1 MGSRRRTAP
10 VNNTTTV
17 VNAPNATNVTVV
29 SGSVGTINNT
39 VVNKTV
45 IINQAPP
52 VILPPPAQRAIT
64 SSSAVAAPSVTTIG
78 NTVITSVAP
87 DLSPV
92 PRYSTPTNVW
102 SNVPFVTVA
111 TPTATVT
118 VTSNPS
124 VNAGVQVS
132 DARSIR
138 TDLCDSLTNDPSIGS
153 QDFTLTGNGGATNF
167 RFPVRGAPSNVVV
180 KNLSTGATV
189 SSSTYTVVVRTDS
202 FSWLRFDTAP
212 ADGISFKVTFEI
224 GDSGDIRTVDAGSW
238 RNWQSLVGELSAKL
252 DSIKQAT
259 ATSTHVG
266 ANSVTTWNAGDPTL
280 VNDAQNALNDLR
292 RAIKRPGMRM
302 DVGQVA
308 GICDYLDKQLSRIDS
323 NLNKVSIVEGIRCGT
338 GVPPKPNTDSNI
350 AGRIYQ
356 NDIRYTYFVGSP
368 SCASYRPPNQPPGTS
383 VLAVCYR
390 RKFDSDTGRFY
401 YSIG

>member
-1 MGSRRRTAP
+1 MGSRRRT
-10 VNNTTTV
+10 TTVSNTV
-17 VNAPNATNVTVV
+17 VNAPTASVVNVV
-29 SGSVGTINNT
+29 SGSVGQINNT
-39 VVNKTV
+39 VVNSTT

-64 SSSAVAAPSVTTIG
+64 SSSAISAPSVTTIG
-78 NTVITSVAP
+78 NTVIRSVAP

-92 PRYSTPTNVW
+92 SVRYSTPNNVW
-102 SNVPFVTVA
+102 SNVPFVTTA

-118 VTSNPS
+118 V
-124 VNAGVQVS
+124 VNSPNIDVGVQVS
-132 DARSIR
+132 DARGIR
-138 TDLCDSLTNDPSIGS
+138 TDLCDSLTNDPTSGS

-167 RFPVRGAPSNVVV
+167 RFPFRGAPSNVVV
-180 KNLSTGATV
+180 INLSTGATV
-189 SSSTYTVVVRTDS
+189 AGNTYTVVVRTDS

-224 GDSGDIRTVDAGSW
+224 GDSGTIRTVDAGSW
-238 RNWQSLVGELSAKL
+238 NNWQALVRELTAKL
-252 DSIKQAT
+252 NSIKAAT

-280 VNDAQNALNDLR
+280 IIDAQNAVNSLQ

-323 NLNKVSIVEGIRCGT
+323 NLNRVAYVGGVRVGT
-338 GVPPKPNTDSNI
+338 TTVTSNTDSSI

-356 NDIRYTYFVGSP
+356 NDIRYTYFVGP
-368 SCASYRPPNQPPGTS
+368 ASAAQYIPPNATTIQPVT
-383 VLAVCYR
+383 YR
-390 RKFDSDTGRFY
+390 RLYDSVTGRFY
-401 YSIG
+401 YVA